1 MISDSSMSEKYALE
15 RKKNRY
21 EIMQSFNANEKVQ
34 YYFTYT
40 ISNGFQLYQSLY
52 AKVVIYTS

>member
-1 MISDSSMSEKYALE
+1 
-15 RKKNRY
+15 
-21 EIMQSFNANEKVQ
+21 MQSFNANEKVQ

-40 ISNGFQLYQSLY
+40 ISNGYQLYQLLH

>member
-1 MISDSSMSEKYALE
+1 MISDSISEKYNLE
-15 RKKNRY
+15 REKKNRY

-40 ISNGFQLYQSLY
+40 ISNGFKLYQLLD
-52 AKVVIYTS
+52 AIK